1 MRIRRLSADHLESCV
16 ALSLDRGW
24 SPDRDKWAMLFDVA
38 EVYGAVEDGKL
49 VGTTVSTGFD
59 DDLVAV
65 SMVLVATAHGGRG
78 IGRALVQHAVERAGT
93 VPMTLYATDAGRPL
107 YEKFDFRVTGHV
119 TTHVGPWRSAGPRT
133 TRFTADGDVPAVL
146 EIDAAVHAVDR
157 TSVLARFAAITEHRR
172 VAEVDG
178 VITGYGCTW
187 HNGETTIVGPV
198 CAADEATARALIAD
212 LAEDSAGPVRLDVDH
227 RHPALARWAV
237 EHGLTARGATAIM
250 TRGQVPSGDRDR
262 LFLPIMQALF

>member
-1 MRIRRLSADHLESCV
+1 MRIRRLPVDHLESCV

-24 SPDRDKWAMLFDVA
+24 SPDHDKWALLFDVA
-38 EVYGAVEDGKL
+38 EVYGAFVDGEL
-49 VGTTVSTGFD
+49 VGTTVSTRFD
-59 DDLVAV
+59 DDVVAV

-78 IGRALVQHAVERAGT
+78 IGGALVEHAVEEAGG
-93 VPMTLYATDAGRPL
+93 VPMTLCATDAGRPL
-107 YEKFDFRVTGHV
+107 YEKRGFRVTGHV
-119 TTHVGPWRSAGPRT
+119 TEHVGAWRSAGPRT
-133 TRFTADGDVPAVL
+133 TRFTTDDDVPAVL

-157 TSVLARFAAITEHRR
+157 TSVLARFASITQHRR

-178 VITGYGCTW
+178 VITGYGSTW
-187 HNGETTIVGPV
+187 HDGETAIVGPV

-212 LAEDSAGPVRLDVDH
+212 LAEDSTGPVRLDVNH

-237 EHGLTARGATAIM
+237 EHGLAARGTTAIM
-250 TRGQVPSGDRDR
+250 ARGEVPVGDHDR